1 MRGKGLLN
9 AIVIKEQGGV
19 NAYDVCMKLKESGLL
34 VSDLQGLR
42 ALSACRAVS
51 ATSSSI
57 CFYLLGI
64 CAVQS
69 SSSRLMHDAVM
80 WQHAAHLLNTIPQSH
95 SIWTTI
101 QMCCQKVFK
110 ADI

>member
-42 ALSACRAVS
+42 ALSACRAVC
-51 ATSSSI
+51 SSI
-57 CFYLLGI
+57 CKTWNGLE
-64 CAVQS
+64 
-69 SSSRLMHDAVM
+69 RAVM
-80 WQHAAHLLNTIPQSH
+80 SPQLRL
-95 SIWTTI
+95 IAI
-101 QMCCQKVFK
+101 
-110 ADI
+110 

>member
-42 ALSACRAVS
+42 ALSACRAVC
-51 ATSSSI
+51 SSI
-57 CFYLLGI
+57 CFFLPTEDVLYN
-64 CAVQS
+64 
-69 SSSRLMHDAVM
+69 
-80 WQHAAHLLNTIPQSH
+80 HAAG
-95 SIWTTI
+95 
-101 QMCCQKVFK
+101 
-110 ADI
+110 